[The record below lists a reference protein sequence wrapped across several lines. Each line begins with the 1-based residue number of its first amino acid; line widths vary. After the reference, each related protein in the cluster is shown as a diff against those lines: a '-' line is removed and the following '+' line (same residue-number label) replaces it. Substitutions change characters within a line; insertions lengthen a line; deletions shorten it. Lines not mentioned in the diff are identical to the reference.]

1 MSRQSSANVREA
13 MTDDDQGPGALFK
26 PFIIMEELL
35 DKLKLLDYE
44 REFTLEMRMRPL
56 NRHYFV
62 LQTNPGE
69 QFFVFSSLAA
79 WLIRKTGKNFESP
92 QEFDDPNSTI
102 ANILDHVRR
111 LGVTIDFA
119 PSKLKQ
125 GYGDQALF
133 VLDNLSDEALRSVN
147 FEWKTPVPPIEDAND
162 DEEIDEEDA
171 EVDIDRVEEDMLGV
185 YSEEEEGDVLHIDD
199 IIDKNSRA
207 NNNDIQ
213 EKPDRMMVTNTNAE
227 EWRLEVER
235 VTPQLKMTIKTDGR
249 DWRSHLEQMHQ
260 HRDGIDECLQLT
272 RTELDKLQ
280 AEIAKSLEKISSRE
294 RYINSQ
300 LQEPLTMYKQMSHLL
315 AQTKEQY
322 KQISGGL
329 VGRSHLLS
337 NITDELEMVK
347 NEMEERGS
355 SMTDGSPLINIRKS
369 LARMKGEI
377 TGMDVR
383 IGVIEHTMLQARV
396 KNREILKRDIN
407 TMVTREK
414 SKIFETLI

>member
-1 MSRQSSANVREA
+1 M
-13 MTDDDQGPGALFK
+13 
-26 PFIIMEELL
+26 
-35 DKLKLLDYE
+35 
-44 REFTLEMRMRPL
+44 
-56 NRHYFV
+56 
-62 LQTNPGE
+62 
-69 QFFVFSSLAA
+69 
-79 WLIRKTGKNFESP
+79 
-92 QEFDDPNSTI
+92 
-102 ANILDHVRR
+102 
-111 LGVTIDFA
+111 
-119 PSKLKQ
+119 
-125 GYGDQALF
+125 
-133 VLDNLSDEALRSVN
+133 
-147 FEWKTPVPPIEDAND
+147 
-162 DEEIDEEDA
+162 
-171 EVDIDRVEEDMLGV
+171 
-185 YSEEEEGDVLHIDD
+185 
-199 IIDKNSRA
+199 
-207 NNNDIQ
+207 
-213 EKPDRMMVTNTNAE
+213 
-227 EWRLEVER
+227 
-235 VTPQLKMTIKTDGR
+235 
-249 DWRSHLEQMHQ
+249 EQMHQ